1 VNIKRIIKHLST
13 GHAAVRRCF
22 PRVSLKKIEN
32 AIAEAEKTYAGQLRF
47 VVEHG
52 LDLNPLLAGQTA
64 RQRALEVFSQ
74 LRIWDTEYNNGVLIY
89 VLLADRKVEIVADRG
104 VHTKVG
110 QNTWDT
116 ICQEM
121 GTSFRQGRFEEG
133 SIAGIQSVQQRLTQ
147 LYPPS
152 GTKINELP
160 NQPVIL

>member
-52 LDLNPLLAGQTA
+52 LDLKPLLVGQTA
-64 RQRALEVFSQ
+64 RQRAIEVFSQ
-74 LRIWDTEYNNGVLIY
+74 LRIWDTEHNNGVLIY

-104 VHTKVG
+104 VNAKLG
-110 QNTWDT
+110 QHSWDA

-121 GTSFRQGRFEEG
+121 GTAFSHGRFEEG
-133 SIAGIQSVQQRLTQ
+133 SIAGLKSVQQLLSK
-147 LYPPS
+147 LYPPD
-152 GTKINELP
+152 GTNANELP
-160 NQPVIL
+160 DQPVIL